1 MVIKML
7 PIERKQQ
14 ILTWLQEEETL
25 RVAEISE
32 RLEVSEMTVY
42 RDIASLVKE
51 QKVLKTSNGVS
62 LIDLGTGDL
71 KKCSYCAKPVQ
82 SRLVVQLI
90 LTNHQVEQTCCMHC
104 GLLRYKE
111 IESRISQIICNDFI
125 KDTTISA
132 RRAYFLME
140 TNAHMNCCQPEV
152 LVFDSQKQAKQF
164 QQGFG
169 GQLTTFEKA
178 LIAIEKAMNGHGC
191 HG

>member
-1 MVIKML
+1 ML

-25 RVAEISE
+25 RIAEISE
-32 RLEVSEMTVY
+32 RLDVSDMTVY
-42 RDIASLVKE
+42 RDISSLVKE
-51 QKVLKTSNGVS
+51 QKILKTSNGVTLHELAIGNS
-62 LIDLGTGDL
+62 
-71 KKCSYCAKPVQ
+71 KSCSYCAKPVQ
-82 SRLVVQLI
+82 SRLAVQLI

-104 GLLRYKE
+104 GLLRYNE
-111 IESRISQIICNDFI
+111 IESRISQIICSDFL

-132 RRAYFLME
+132 KRAYFLLE

-152 LVFDSQKQAKQF
+152 LVFDSHKQAKQF

-178 LIAIEKAMNGHGC
+178 LISIEKAMNGPGC
-191 HG
+191 HDSN